1 MRYEV
6 VEEEDGWT
14 VRCEDA
20 ELARF
25 GDQERALSDVAE
37 RLRDADAS
45 IPASL
50 CVRYKNPAA

>member
-6 VEEEDGWT
+6 VEDTGEWI
-14 VRCEDA
+14 VRSNGL

-25 GDQERALSDVAE
+25 GDQDTALQDVAR

-45 IPASL
+45 EPASVS
-50 CVRYKNPAA
+50 VRYQARSA